1 MSAPVLPTT
10 APFSAAQRAWLNGFF
25 AGMVGTSLASADPT
39 PQPSAPANV
48 AVAEPEEMPWHDAA
62 LPLHERLALADGK
75 PAARQLMAAMAQL
88 DCGSCGYLCQ
98 TYAEAIADGREK
110 NLALCSPGG
119 KDTSKKLK
127 EMVASK
133 LIPVSEVRV
142 IAKSNSPATGST
154 VAPPAYGRNNPF
166 PARLLQNVKLNKSG
180 SDKDTRLIVLDLK
193 HSGLTYN
200 VGDALGVYPENCA
213 DLVDAVLSALHASGA
228 EDVQGRDGEHVSLR
242 DALMHHYSITR
253 PVGEDLLRLLE
264 KHCKNPDEAAQ
275 LSAILVDDSTIEAAI
290 DGHEILDLL
299 LQFPSARPPVGDF
312 VATLAPLQ
320 PRLYSISSSLK
331 AHPNEVHLTV
341 GVVKYKAKT
350 GRASKG
356 VASCYLS
363 DRVRPGQ
370 KVRVFIHAS
379 QKFHVPVNSDAPL
392 IMVGP
397 GTGIAPFRAF
407 LEERK
412 ATGST
417 GKNWVFF
424 GDQRQS
430 TDFLYEEELLE
441 YQKTGLLTRLDLAF
455 SRDQAAKVYV
465 QHRMIEQGAEM
476 WSWLEAGGS
485 FCVCGDA
492 RRMAADVDLALR
504 QIIATHGQMSADA
517 ATAYVNEMVQ
527 SKRYLKDVY

>member
-1 MSAPVLPTT
+1 
-10 APFSAAQRAWLNGFF
+10 
-25 AGMVGTSLASADPT
+25 
-39 PQPSAPANV
+39 
-48 AVAEPEEMPWHDAA
+48 
-62 LPLHERLALADGK
+62 
-75 PAARQLMAAMAQL
+75 MAQL

-110 NLALCSPGG
+110 SLTLCSPGG

-142 IAKSNSPATGST
+142 VSKAAAPTSSPTA
-154 VAPPAYGRNNPF
+154 APAYGRNNPF
-166 PARLLQNVKLNKSG
+166 SARLLRNVLLNKSG

-200 VGDALGVYPENCA
+200 VGDALGVYPDNCP
-213 DLVDAVLSALHASGA
+213 DLVDSVLSALHASGA

-275 LSAILVDDSTIEAAI
+275 LSAILVDDTTIEAAI
-290 DGHEILDLL
+290 DGYEILDLL
-299 LQFPSARPPVGDF
+299 LQFPSASPPVGDF

-350 GRASKG
+350 GRPSKG

-379 QKFHVPVNSDAPL
+379 QKFHVPTSPDAPL

-407 LEERK
+407 LQERK

-430 TDFLYEEELLE
+430 TDFLYEEELLD

-465 QHRMIEQGAEM
+465 QHRMIEQGAEI
-476 WSWLEAGGS
+476 WNWLAAGGS

-492 RRMAADVDLALR
+492 KRMAADVDLALR
-504 QIIATHGQMSADA
+504 QIISAHGQMSPDQ
-517 ATAYVNEMVQ
+517 ATAYVNDMIQ